1 MYLSI
6 AIAESIDCY
15 YQFPS
20 CRLCLPVAVLM
31 TPRLIQELLIVE
43 TSIDPCSHVFL
54 NGYAF
59 LVICFRVLC

>member
-54 NGYAF
+54 N
-59 LVICFRVLC
+59 